1 MEQMLRLYTALL
13 AGATTRARKGRGATL
28 IEYML
33 LAAMAAAL
41 VIFLNQFMGGLIV
54 EIREK
59 IQGAVG

>member
-33 LAAMAAAL
+33 LAAMAALL
-41 VIFLNQFMGGLIV
+41 VLFLNQFMGGFIIGL
-54 EIREK
+54 RDK
-59 IQGAVG
+59 ITAAVG